1 MKPMLKSKKETRC
14 NLSGGCCSAC
24 SKKANV
30 MAILGFIG
38 LVVGI
43 VLIVVGSVNVAKAK
57 HLPSHHD
64 VKGGFIGMIVVGC
77 LAFLF
82 GIVMISVAA
91 VADLTVGLFS
101 SWVKP
106 DICPNECSCC

>member
-1 MKPMLKSKKETRC
+1 MEECKLP
-14 NLSGGCCSAC
+14 GACCPTC

-30 MAILGFIG
+30 VAIF
-38 LVVGI
+38 GI
-43 VLIVVGSVNVAKAK
+43 VGLLAGLALIVAGSVKVAKAK

-64 VKGGFIGMIVVGC
+64 HKGGFIGMIVVGC

-82 GIVMISVAA
+82 GLVMISVAA
-91 VADLTVGLFS
+91 VADLTVGLFG

-106 DICPNECSCC
+106 DICPAKCPCC